1 MYNLFKLI
9 RNLRNN
15 YKKKVREKYYR
26 KNLGNLGEDCY
37 IAQSVIKNNLSK
49 FFLGNRVIVENNV
62 TLQCN
67 LEDSAIHIGDR
78 SIIRSSAMLISAQG
92 KIKIGS
98 DCSVNPFCFLY
109 GAGDLVIGNW
119 VRIATHTVIVT
130 SNYTFDDLDTP
141 IDLQPSIKKGV
152 IIEDDVW
159 IGAGVRILDGCR
171 IGRGSVIGAGTVLT
185 KSVEPYSVVV
195 GVPGKVI
202 RKRGEPKESKQDQ
215 VFSKTSQS
223 QLDLPNQIITNK

>member
-1 MYNLFKLI
+1 MYEFFKLI
-9 RNLRNN
+9 NKLWNN
-15 YKKKVREKYYR
+15 HKQKIRHNYYR
-26 KNLGNLGEDCY
+26 NQLGNIGEDCY
-37 IAQSVIKNNLSK
+37 IGKSVIKNNLSK
-49 FFLGNRVIVENNV
+49 LFLGNRVIVENNV
-62 TLQCN
+62 TLKCN

-78 SIIRSSAMLISAQG
+78 SIIRSSAMLISAEG

-141 IDLQPSIKKGV
+141 IDLQPSTKKGV

-171 IGRGSVIGAGTVLT
+171 IGKGSVIGAGTVLT

-202 RKRGEPKESKQDQ
+202 RKRGEYKDSKQE
-215 VFSKTSQS
+215 
-223 QLDLPNQIITNK
+223 

>member
-1 MYNLFKLI
+1 MG
-9 RNLRNN
+9 
-15 YKKKVREKYYR
+15 
-26 KNLGNLGEDCY
+26 KN
-37 IAQSVIKNNLSK
+37 VIKNNLSK
-49 FFLGNRVIVENNV
+49 LFLGNRVIVENNV
-62 TLQCN
+62 TLKCN
-67 LEDSAIHIGDR
+67 LEYSAIHIGDR

-130 SNYTFDDLDTP
+130 SNYTFDDLDMP
-141 IDLQPSIKKGV
+141 IDLQPSTKKGV

-171 IGRGSVIGAGTVLT
+171 IGKGSVIGAGTVLT

-202 RKRGEPKESKQDQ
+202 RKRGEFKDSKQQ
-215 VFSKTSQS
+215 
-223 QLDLPNQIITNK
+223 

>member
-15 YKKKVREKYYR
+15 YKKQLIQKYYR

-37 IAQSVIKNNLSK
+37 IGQSVIKNNLSK
-49 FFLGNRVIVENNV
+49 LFIGNRVIVENNV

-141 IDLQPSIKKGV
+141 IDLQPSTKKGV

-171 IGRGSVIGAGTVLT
+171 IGKGSVIGAGTVLT

-223 QLDLPNQIITNK
+223 QIDLSNQIITNK

>member
-15 YKKKVREKYYR
+15 YKKQLRQNYYR

-37 IAQSVIKNNLSK
+37 IGKSVIKNNLNK
-49 FFLGNRVIVENNV
+49 LFLGNRVIVENNV
-62 TLQCN
+62 TLKCN

-141 IDLQPSIKKGV
+141 IDLQPSTKKGV

-171 IGRGSVIGAGTVLT
+171 IGKGSVIGAGTVLT

-223 QLDLPNQIITNK
+223 QIDLSNQIITNK